1 MVSAGYSIIE
11 TIDHSPLTRSRKT
24 PYAVIEQQ
32 YSSQY
37 YYAFHGSRRDYYDSR
52 LILNIGCN
60 LIKRVHFIFK
70 MRK

>member
-11 TIDHSPLTRSRKT
+11 TIDHSPLTRPRKT
-24 PYAVIEQQ
+24 LYAVIEQ
-32 YSSQY
+32 QY

-60 LIKRVHFIFK
+60 LIKRVHFVFK